1 MAAEDE
7 AYDGQSGGS
16 MDDTLDEVDPEERQ
30 PPDEDEDEQD
40 NYANTDD
47 EER

>member
-1 MAAEDE
+1 VAAEDE
-7 AYDGQSGGS
+7 TYDGQGGGS

-30 PPDEDEDEQD
+30 PPSRDEDEQD
-40 NYANTDD
+40 DYANTDE